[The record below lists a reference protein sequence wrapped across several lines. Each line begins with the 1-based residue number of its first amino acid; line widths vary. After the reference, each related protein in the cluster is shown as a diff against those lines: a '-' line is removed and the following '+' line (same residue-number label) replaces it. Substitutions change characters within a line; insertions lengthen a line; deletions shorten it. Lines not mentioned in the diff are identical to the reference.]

1 MKSHSDMR
9 FRFVL
14 PLPAFVLHPL
24 TAVVIAAMHV
34 YLAFG
39 HLCQLFSGEVQ
50 WTHIWK
56 GFGALGGAYV
66 FAALASRGLA
76 RQEGWHIHAG
86 PLRRGEEKW
95 LASHQH
101 EEGLEDNFS
110 FLRAIECAG
119 PKKSHR

>member
-1 MKSHSDMR
+1 MKVPNAAS
-9 FRFVL
+9 FRTML

-39 HLCQLFSGEVQ
+39 HLSQLFGGDVQ

-76 RQEGWHIHAG
+76 RQEGRHIHAG
-86 PLRRGEEKW
+86 IPRPRRREV
-95 LASHQH
+95 
-101 EEGLEDNFS
+101 
-110 FLRAIECAG
+110 AG
-119 PKKSHR
+119 

>member
-1 MKSHSDMR
+1 MKSYSAMR

-24 TAVVIAAMHV
+24 MAVVIAAMHV

-39 HLCQLFSGEVQ
+39 RLWELFGGEVQ

-66 FAALASRGLA
+66 FAALALRGLA

-86 PLRRGEEKW
+86 PLQRGEEKW

-101 EEGLEDNFS
+101 EEGLKDNLS
-110 FLRAIECAG
+110 F
-119 PKKSHR
+119 